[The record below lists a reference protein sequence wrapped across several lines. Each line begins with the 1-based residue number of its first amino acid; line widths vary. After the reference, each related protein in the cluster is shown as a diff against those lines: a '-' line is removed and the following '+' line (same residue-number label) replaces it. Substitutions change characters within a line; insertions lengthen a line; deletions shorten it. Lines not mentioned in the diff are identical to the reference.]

1 MRERIVFIID
11 KPSFARALAPHL
23 SARWPTSRIHAITT
37 LRLGLYE
44 FRYPR
49 GLSFNAF
56 PYIAEPSWKPRQ
68 QASSPAWL
76 IDDGVATRIES
87 SPADSLRDATTI
99 IFAGDPDPSGAVA
112 YHVLL
117 SQCLGPD
124 AAVLARPALHLTGLD
139 ETSIARSLDAISST
153 ADTWFVESLNA
164 GMARRFFDFNFNVN
178 AFVFLGAPLRDAGV
192 VDDHFT
198 MSKYS
203 LQLLH
208 GLRGRPTMSE
218 AQVVDL
224 MHRWPGTGRYPPSE
238 LGSPVSRADIVLGL
252 RDSGLLV
259 ADDKRGLKLG
269 ERGQAFL
276 SRLHPDCQDA
286 DLPARMRQWEAEWP
300 SSRPSVERYLRT
312 FFGKQK
318 RFGLGEMVA

>member
-1 MRERIVFIID
+1 MQESIVFIVD

-49 GLSFNAF
+49 GLSFTAF
-56 PYIAEPSWKPRQ
+56 PYIAEPSWKLRQ
-68 QASSPAWL
+68 QASSPTWL
-76 IDDGVATRIES
+76 IEDGVATRIES
-87 SPADSLRDATTI
+87 VPADSLRDATTI

-124 AAVLARPALHLTGLD
+124 AAVLARPALHLEGLD
-139 ETSIARSLDAISST
+139 EPSIARSLDAISST

-164 GMARRFFDFNFNVN
+164 GLARRFFDFNFNVN
-178 AFVFLGAPLRDAGV
+178 ALVLLGAPLRDAGV
-192 VDDHFT
+192 VDDRFT

-208 GLRGRPTMSE
+208 GLQGRPAMTE
-218 AQVVDL
+218 VQVLEL
-224 MHRWPGTGRYPPSE
+224 MHQWPGTGRYAPTE
-238 LGSPVSRADIVLGL
+238 LGSPASRANIVSGL
-252 RDSGLLV
+252 CDAGLLV
-259 ADDKRGLKLG
+259 ADDKRCMSLG
-269 ERGQAFL
+269 VRAQAFL

-286 DLPARMRQWEAEWP
+286 DLPARMRQWEADWP
-300 SSRPSVERYLRT
+300 TSKPRIERYLRT

-318 RFGLGEMVA
+318 RFSGAISP